1 MSALEICHNIIYHRY
16 EGKERLEEGLQN
28 KLSDK
33 FKLTKGTTMCY
44 GQLHQY
50 FGLLGNT
57 AAASK
62 VLEGTYIAPE
72 VSSKIVVGM
81 LQVGGPYQPKLDFG

>member
-1 MSALEICHNIIYHRY
+1 MSALEICHNSIYHRY

-62 VLEGTYIAPE
+62 VLEGTY
-72 VSSKIVVGM
+72 VSHEGSRDSVVCM
-81 LQVGGPYQPKLDFG
+81 L